1 MQVFSLLGFVDYEG
15 SELVGVFGSL
25 DDLLS
30 HVQGGR
36 FWFDALGY
44 VESALGQARVDDRS
58 DVVYVQFTDQDG
70 VFRPS

>member
-30 HVQGGR
+30 HVRESR

-44 VESALGQARVDDRS
+44 VESALGQVRVDDRG

-70 VFRPS
+70 VVHPS